1 MAQQDV
7 LDYIRNTPHNSNVNV
22 VKGMLDESGGVS
34 VYYVNFTWDEN
45 YENLITDANF
55 DDMVSAYNTG
65 KIIIAKLSDEGEN
78 EYFYLAGSYED
89 TNESFY
95 FASIP
100 EFSPANNG
108 NSCFCNYRNI
118 TWTKNGTIQNNSETL
133 QIALVN

>member
-1 MAQQDV
+1 
-7 LDYIRNTPHNSNVNV
+7 
-22 VKGMLDESGGVS
+22 MLDESDGVS
-34 VYYVNFTWDEN
+34 VYYINFTWDEN

-78 EYFYLAGSYED
+78 EYSYLASSYENTD
-89 TNESFY
+89 ESFY

-100 EFSPANNG
+100 RFSPANN

-118 TWTKNGTIQNNSETL
+118 TWAKDGTIQNDSETL

>member
-78 EYFYLAGSYED
+78 EYFYLAG
-89 TNESFY
+89 
-95 FASIP
+95 
-100 EFSPANNG
+100 
-108 NSCFCNYRNI
+108 
-118 TWTKNGTIQNNSETL
+118 
-133 QIALVN
+133 